1 MDMSSG
7 IFELPKIDTKYFTW
21 FFCDSLNDSSAASL
35 RENSSIIWIIS
46 YFIFQLMTLYYIYQ
60 IIYIYL

>member
-7 IFELPKIDTKYFTW
+7 IFELPKIDTKYFSR
-21 FFCDSLNDSSAASL
+21 FFYDSINDTSAASP
-35 RENSSIIWIIS
+35 RENFSIILNIS

-60 IIYIYL
+60 KPYIYL